1 MSQSKFQQ
9 FLKNHSVKKSSKKD
23 AEFVYTHTSLG
34 DGGKPMKIYPGSYNI
49 TDDELDN
56 FYKIY
61 FEHVFNK
68 DRHAYLTEKHLDNL
82 GPILIDLDF
91 RFEGIVKERKYS
103 QETIETF
110 LDIYFEHLKS
120 LVNIPENLLKVYV
133 MEKPCTNPI
142 EDKGVTK
149 DGIHFVFPDI
159 YVEPKLQYVARKRTI
174 SDIKC
179 KDLFKKLGA
188 TNQISDIFDV
198 CVIDRNNWQMYGS
211 RKPNCDR
218 YEITSIYEFEEG
230 KLNKIDNEEV
240 DQDLI
245 KRLSI
250 RRGMGQDV
258 YEVTEDEKATIED
271 EYAGLAESHKPK
283 PKKKRVLKP
292 KNTKKNFIEEEH
304 LSMVKDV
311 IKILDKKRVESY
323 EDWIRLGWC
332 LHNIDYR
339 LLDDWDSLS
348 KQSSKYMEGECASEW
363 AYMDNDG
370 LGLGTLYRW
379 AKEDNIVEFNK
390 ITSKNL
396 NKILMDSLSGTHYD
410 IAKVV
415 HYMFKDYFVCA
426 SSRKGV
432 WYTFKNHRWVELDD
446 AIDIKRKISVDVIN
460 AYYKLNADLSKT
472 ASEMD
477 STSYEKE
484 IILERCKLVLKV
496 ISKLK
501 TNSFKKSVIS
511 ECAELFHIPKFEEKL
526 DVKYNLVGFEN
537 GIFDL
542 ERGEFR
548 DGLPEDYMSF
558 TTGIDY
564 EEYEEDDDLYQGVT
578 TFLEQILPKKQVR
591 EYVVTL
597 LSSFLSGKTGHEKFH
612 IWTGSGGNGKSKL
625 IELFRLGFGEYCCTL
640 PINII
645 TEKRARAEANTPAL
659 ARTKGKRFA
668 CLQEPESNEQINVG
682 LMKELTGGDTIQAS
696 AKYKDPIEFKPQFK
710 MILTCN
716 ELPSVNSNDRGTWR
730 RLRLVEFISQ
740 FMEDPDPNNP
750 YQFEIDEY
758 LDEKLNQWKNAFMYL
773 LLQRHKIY
781 RRDGIREP
789 ADVKKQTKEYQ
800 NESDHYVMFFNE
812 QIVELG
818 EEYEGVTL
826 KLDDIWFVYQEWFKQ
841 VKGSSVKIPARK
853 DLKKNLDNRFGKC
866 NEHNR
871 YKGITLKNS
880 DDSAGLDGF

>member
-1 MSQSKFQQ
+1 MPQIKYPE
-9 FLKNHSVKKSSKKD
+9 FLKKHAVKKSAKKD
-23 AEFVYTHTSLG
+23 TEFIYTHTSLG
-34 DGGKPMKIYPGSYNI
+34 DGGKPPKIYPGSYNI
-49 TDDELDN
+49 TENELDE
-56 FYKIY
+56 FYNVYID
-61 FEHVFNK
+61 HVFTKNIP
-68 DRHAYLTEKHLDNL
+68 AYLTEKHLDNI

-91 RFEGIVKERKYS
+91 RFDGITEERKY
-103 QETIETF
+103 TIETIQSF
-110 LDIYFEHLKS
+110 LKIYFKHLCN
-120 LVNIPENLLKVYV
+120 LVDIPESNLKTYV
-133 MEKPCTNPI
+133 MEKPSPNPQD
-142 EDKGVTK
+142 EKGLTK
-149 DGIHFVFPDI
+149 DGIHFVFPNI
-159 YVEPKLQYVARKRTI
+159 YVSPNIQYVARNRTI
-174 SDIKC
+174 ADVEC
-179 KDLFKKLGA
+179 KELFKSIGA
-188 TNQISDIFDV
+188 KNSIADIFDV
-198 CVIDRNNWQMYGS
+198 CVIERNNWQMYGS

-218 YEITSIYEFEEG
+218 YQITHIYELEEG
-230 KLNKIDNEEV
+230 EINKIDNENV
-240 DQDLI
+240 DQTLI

-250 RRGMGQDV
+250 RRGMNQDI
-258 YEVTEDEKATIED
+258 YEMTEDERAIIES
-271 EYAGLAESHKPK
+271 EYIGMAEKHKSK
-283 PKKKRVLKP
+283 PKKKRVLKS
-292 KNTKKNFIEEEH
+292 KNTKKNFIEDEH
-304 LSMVKDV
+304 LSMVKEI
-311 IKILDKKRVESY
+311 IKILDIKRTESY

-339 LLDDWDSLS
+339 LLDDWNEFS
-348 KQSSKYMEGECASEW
+348 KRSCKYVDGECANEW

-370 LGLGTLYRW
+370 LGIGTLYRW
-379 AKEDNIVEFNK
+379 AKEDNVVEFNK

-415 HYMFKDYFVCA
+415 YYMFKNFFVCA
-426 SSRKGV
+426 SSRKGI
-432 WYTFKNHRWVELDD
+432 WYTFKNHRWIELDD
-446 AIDIKRKISVDVIN
+446 AIDIKRKISLDVIN

-511 ECAELFHIPKFEEKL
+511 ECSELFHVPKFEEML
-526 DVKYNLVGFEN
+526 DVKFNIIGFEN
-537 GIFDL
+537 GVYDL

-558 TTGIDY
+558 TTGI
-564 EEYEEDDDLYQGVT
+564 EYEEFENEDDQYIGVK
-578 TFLEQILPKKQVR
+578 TFLEQVLPKKPVR
-591 EYVVTL
+591 EYVITL

-612 IWTGSGGNGKSKL
+612 IWTGCGGNGKSKL
-625 IELFRLGFGEYCCTL
+625 IELFRIGFGDYCCTL

-645 TEKRARAEANTPAL
+645 TEKRARAEANNPAL

-710 MILTCN
+710 MVLTCN
-716 ELPSVNSNDRGTWR
+716 ELPAVNSNDRGTWR

-740 FMEDPDPNNP
+740 FMEDPDPSNP
-750 YQFEIDEY
+750 YQFEIDED
-758 LDEKLNQWKNAFMYL
+758 LDDKLHEWKSAFMFIL
-773 LLQRHKIY
+773 IERHKLY
-781 RRDGIREP
+781 RNRGIREP
-789 ADVKKQTKEYQ
+789 DDVKKQTKDYQ

-818 EEYEGVTL
+818 DEYSGVTL

-841 VKGSSVKIPARK
+841 VKGSSVKIPPRK
-853 DLKKNLDNRFGKC
+853 DLKKNLDTRFGKC

-871 YKGITLKNS
+871 YKGIALKNN